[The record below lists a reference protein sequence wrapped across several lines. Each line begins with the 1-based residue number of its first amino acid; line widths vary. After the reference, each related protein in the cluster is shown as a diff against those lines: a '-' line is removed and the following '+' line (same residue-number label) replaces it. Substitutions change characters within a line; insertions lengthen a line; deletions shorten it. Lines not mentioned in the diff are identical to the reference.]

1 MEMANT
7 LIRFLAKNGIA
18 YDRLPH
24 RYSVNSV
31 NTAHSAKIPETE
43 MAKPVILEDDQGYI
57 MAVIPAS
64 QHVKIRELNKLLN
77 RNMGL
82 ATEAELQ
89 HLFKD
94 CDVGAIPPVG
104 HAYGMKT
111 IVDYSLDDCKDV
123 YFEAGNHE
131 ELIHVKGD
139 AFRKLMKNTQHAAI
153 CMH

>member
-7 LIRFLAKNGIA
+7 LVQFLAKSGIA

-24 RYSVNSV
+24 RFTATSL
-31 NTAHSAKIPETE
+31 NTAHTAKIPGQVI
-43 MAKPVILEDDQGYI
+43 AKPVILEDDMGYI

-64 QHVKIRELNKLLN
+64 QHVKIRALNRLLG

-82 ATEAELQ
+82 ATEAELK

-94 CDVGAIPPVG
+94 CVLGAIPPVG

-111 IVDYSLDDCKDV
+111 IVDYSLDDCTDV

-131 ELIHVKGD
+131 DLIHVKGD

-153 CMH
+153 CVH